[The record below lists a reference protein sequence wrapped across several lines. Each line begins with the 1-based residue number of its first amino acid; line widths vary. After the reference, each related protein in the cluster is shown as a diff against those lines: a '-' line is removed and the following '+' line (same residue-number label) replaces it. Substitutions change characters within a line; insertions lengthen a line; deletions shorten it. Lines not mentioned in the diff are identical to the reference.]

1 MKWPWPWRKEDPRV
15 EAELVEADQLRRAIE
30 ATEPILDEALRRS
43 RESADRSKHARESL
57 EQTLVRALRDGLSG
71 DG

>member
-30 ATEPILDEALRRS
+30 AT
-43 RESADRSKHARESL
+43 
-57 EQTLVRALRDGLSG
+57 
-71 DG
+71 